1 MKRDDL
7 FPSKYLKC
15 ADLKAKPRVV
25 EIEHAPIETLKNAKG
40 EEQQKVVLYFKSAKK
55 ALPLN
60 LTNFDAVAAI
70 AGSDETNEWLGTKIE
85 LYPATTMMDVITTAA
100 AAPGCG
106 SRTRRPNPVVTTMA
120 MVRSALTYAGKGLHV
135 FPCLP

>member
-15 ADLKAKPRVV
+15 ADLKGKPRVV
-25 EIEHAPIETLKNAKG
+25 EIEQAPIETLKNPKG
-40 EEQQKVVLYFKSAKK
+40 EEQRKPVLYFKGAKK

-70 AGSDETNEWLGTKIE
+70 ASSDETNDWPGTKIE
-85 LYPATTMMDVITTAA
+85 LYPATTMMGGKITD
-100 AAPGCG
+100 CI
-106 SRTRRPNPVVTTMA
+106 RIRPPQ
-120 MVRSALTYAGKGLHV
+120 AG
-135 FPCLP
+135 LPITPLPPKPTVDPDLNEEIPW

>member
-25 EIEHAPIETLKNAKG
+25 EIENAPVETLKNAKG
-40 EEQQKVVLYFKSAKK
+40 EEQRKVVLYFKGAKK

-60 LTNFDAVAAI
+60 LTNFDAVADI
-70 AGSDETNEWLGTKIE
+70 AGSDETNEWPGTKIE
-85 LYPATTMMDVITTAA
+85 LFPTTTMMGGKITD
-100 AAPGCG
+100 CI
-106 SRTRRPNPVVTTMA
+106 RIRPPHGGLPASPPPPPKPVVDPE
-120 MVRSALTYAGKGLHV
+120 LDQEIP
-135 FPCLP
+135 F